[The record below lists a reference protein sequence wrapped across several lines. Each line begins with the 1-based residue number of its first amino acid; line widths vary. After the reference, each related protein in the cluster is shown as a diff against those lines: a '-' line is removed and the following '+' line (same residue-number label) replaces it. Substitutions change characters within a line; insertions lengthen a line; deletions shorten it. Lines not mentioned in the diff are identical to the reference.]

1 MNAKQKAEAFDT
13 VYDALFSDVFAYFN
27 VCFGPQEAEDLCQEA
42 FLRVWRAIDEE
53 KPPDNW
59 RAWVFR
65 CAVNLKND
73 HLRRAYQTRLFQPLD
88 ETLPDADRP
97 DDPARLAVQQAFA
110 ALEKDEREL
119 LALKAFGF
127 RSEELGAM
135 LGVTASAARTRL
147 QKAKAH
153 FAEQLDKEE
162 TPYDG
167 A

>member
-1 MNAKQKAEAFDT
+1 MNAQQKAEAFDA

-27 VCFGPQEAEDLCQEA
+27 LCFGAQEAEDLCQEA
-42 FLRVWRAIDEE
+42 FLRVWRAIDDE

-73 HLRRAYQTRLFQPLD
+73 YLRKAYQTRLTQPLD
-88 ETLPDADRP
+88 ETLPDESRP
-97 DDPARLAVQQAFA
+97 DDPARLAVQQAFS
-110 ALEKDEREL
+110 ALPRDEREL

-127 RSEELGAM
+127 RSEEMGAA
-135 LGVTASAARTRL
+135 LGVSASAARTRL

-153 FAEQLDKEE
+153 FAQQLDKEE
-162 TPYDG
+162 TPYDRT
-167 A
+167 